1 MDKDRQDVVRRL
13 FVAATEVLE
22 DHHIIA
28 IDGQRQHASMG
39 DYRRAAEH
47 LHAAAGQLATLA
59 NAITILLDLE
69 ADQLPGE

>member
-1 MDKDRQDVVRRL
+1 MDKDRQGVVRRL
-13 FVAATEVLE
+13 FVAMTELLE

-28 IDGQRQHASMG
+28 ADGQRQRASTG
-39 DYRRAAEH
+39 DYRRAAGR

-59 NAITILLDLE
+59 DAVAVLLDLE